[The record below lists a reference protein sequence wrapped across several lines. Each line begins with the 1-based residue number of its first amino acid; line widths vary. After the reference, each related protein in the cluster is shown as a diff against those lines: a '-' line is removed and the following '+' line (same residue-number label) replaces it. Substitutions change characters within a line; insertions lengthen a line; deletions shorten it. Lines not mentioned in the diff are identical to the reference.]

1 VVVYFD
7 HIEFYL
13 NTLPADILRGEIDR
27 SLGIGEDETLVEH
40 MMRCDP
46 QIMDA
51 MRKLADKGANKNG
64 AVTDSGDSSDFYI
77 KKADKST
84 KNAELST
91 FCGGGEGSR
100 TPVRK
105 PIHTTFSG
113 RRRFEDLPD
122 AVLTDKNHI
131 RQPVYA

>member
-1 VVVYFD
+1 MFSSFIPPVFGVRSPNHFHFTTGGLLFQLEAKALWLPPTQSVVY
-7 HIEFYL
+7 
-13 NTLPADILRGEIDR
+13 
-27 SLGIGEDETLVEH
+27 
-40 MMRCDP
+40 
-46 QIMDA
+46 
-51 MRKLADKGANKNG
+51 LADSNKNG
-64 AVTDSGDSSDFYI
+64 AVTDSGDSSDLHR